1 MYALTIAISAGVRVR
16 FGIFGCELVK
26 KTRLAV
32 AVIPGVLAMS
42 RNAGLMSILL
52 GALGCRSTIWQPL
65 QASRANALSPSCA
78 FALNKAAARTA
89 PTTATRAARH
99 TAILLSQVAP
109 S

>member
-52 GALGCRSTIWQPL
+52 GALGCRSNRGNVL
-65 QASRANALSPSCA
+65 
-78 FALNKAAARTA
+78 A
-89 PTTATRAARH
+89 P
-99 TAILLSQVAP
+99 LSQNRR
-109 S
+109 